1 MSSTTNILI
10 TGSNR
15 GEKNLLLWSSF
26 LLNMILNRN
35 LKRHSFHIP
44 RQTRHTRHTLI
55 AGVRDPTNA
64 FSKALLTLPHGKN
77 SKVILVKIDSLSETD
92 ALTAVSTPKSEH
104 QVTKLDIVIAN
115 AGIANYFGRARVTP
129 IKEMIPHYQINVIR
143 PLLLFQATA
152 ELFFPFA
159 KILHYLLGSG
169 QYQLLKESSP

>member
-35 LKRHSFHIP
+35 WKGPSFHIP
-44 RQTRHTRHTLI
+44 RQTHHTLI

-129 IKEMIPHYQINVIR
+129 IKEMISHYQVNVIG

-159 KILHYLLGSG
+159 KILHYLLGNG
-169 QYQLLKESSP
+169 QYQLPRESPS